1 MAKGNQSRRHIEQPT
16 ATEEHSPPMDREGHG
31 SPVDHDG
38 HGAERARER
47 SRQQA
52 MAARQ
57 KATRVQTSA
66 GQANAMRLKKG
77 NQPRGGR

>member
-1 MAKGNQSRRHIEQPT
+1 MAKGNQSRRHTEQPT
-16 ATEEHSPPMDREGHG
+16 AAEQHRTPIDHEGPG

-38 HGAERARER
+38 HDAERMRER

-66 GQANAMRLKKG
+66 GQANVMRLKKG
-77 NQPRGGR
+77 NQARGGR